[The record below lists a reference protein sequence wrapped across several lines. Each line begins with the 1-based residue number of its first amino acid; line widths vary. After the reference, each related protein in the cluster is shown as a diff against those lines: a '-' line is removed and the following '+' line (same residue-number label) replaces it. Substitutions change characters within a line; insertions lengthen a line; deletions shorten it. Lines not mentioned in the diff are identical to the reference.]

1 MKFKKV
7 SIILLVVSLVFLLS
21 VSVMAAD
28 GEIIVGIGEEPDTLD
43 PNKTTRFHSY
53 MILSHIIEPLFTL
66 DNEYNV
72 VPLLLESYDWSE
84 DGSKMTVELKEG
96 IKFHNGSEMT
106 SEDVKASYERYF
118 ELSPMANYLPGDK
131 GGIYQIDTP
140 DKYKVVF
147 HFENAKPL
155 ALYHMADAHVG
166 IMPKEWIENT
176 ADNEIG
182 ITKLVGTGPL
192 QLDEWTSGEEII
204 MSRFEDYNH
213 GPDFISNQG
222 PTKTAKMIFRVV
234 PEDATMM
241 AELMSGNVDFSFD
254 VPPSSVDVLS
264 KRDNLRVE
272 TAPTYSVQYLAMNMK
287 REIIQDKKMR
297 LAVAHA
303 VNKEQIA
310 KAAWFGVGQK
320 IYGLINKA
328 TIGYWPGIEDV
339 AYKYNPEES
348 KKLLSELG
356 WEDND
361 GDGIREKDG
370 EELSLTLITFSNI
383 DQWRKAGEIVQS
395 QLAQIGIKVELE
407 TAEVGATYD
416 RAETADYDIGIFRN
430 TWWLGQ
436 PYLRFLTHSSGIG
449 SSNYGQWSSPELDK
463 NIETAGDSMSLEERT
478 EALNR
483 VQEIVVETGIWVP
496 LVSNAKIIAAK
507 DDVAGLDE
515 LLSHPWWPP
524 LMRALLLHKQ

>member
-1 MKFKKV
+1 
-7 SIILLVVSLVFLLS
+7 
-21 VSVMAAD
+21 
-28 GEIIVGIGEEPDTLD
+28 
-43 PNKTTRFHSY
+43 

-66 DNEYNV
+66 DSEYNV
-72 VPLLLESYDWSE
+72 VPLLLDSYDWAE
-84 DGSKMTVELKEG
+84 DGSKMEVKLKKG
-96 IKFHNGSEMT
+96 IKFHNGSEMK

-140 DKYKVVF
+140 DDYTVVF

-166 IMPKEWIENT
+166 IMPKEWLDKTEDT
-176 ADNEIG
+176 KIG
-182 ITKLVGTGPL
+182 ITELVGTGPL
-192 QLDEWTSGEEII
+192 KLDEWIAGDRLI
-204 MSRFEDYNH
+204 MSRFEDYSH

-222 PTKTAKMIFRVV
+222 PTKTARMIFRVV

-241 AELMSGNVDFSFD
+241 AELMSGNVDFTFD
-254 VPPSSVDVLS
+254 VPPSSVRVLEEKS
-264 KRDNLRVE
+264 DLRVE

-287 REIIQDKKMR
+287 RDIIKDKKMR
-297 LAVAHA
+297 LAIAHA

-310 KAAWFGVGQK
+310 KAAWFGIGQK
-320 IYGLINKA
+320 IYGLINEA
-328 TIGYWPGIEDV
+328 TIGYWPGIKDV
-339 AYKYNPEES
+339 AYKYDPEES

-356 WEDND
+356 WEDKD
-361 GDGIREKDG
+361 DDGIREKDG
-370 EELSLTLITFSNI
+370 EELNLTLITFSNI
-383 DQWRKAGEIVQS
+383 DQWRKAGEIVQA
-395 QLAQIGIKVELE
+395 QLAEIGIRVDLE

-449 SSNYGQWSSPELDK
+449 SSNYGQWSSEELDK
-463 NIETAGDSMSLEERT
+463 NIEIAGDSMSLEERT

-496 LVSNAKIIAAK
+496 LVSNAKIFAAK
-507 DDVAGLDE
+507 EDVKGVDE

-524 LMRALLLHKQ
+524 IMRALLLHKE